1 MTNVDPVV
9 RACSRRQMLRGTGI
23 GLSGILAGGV
33 LSACSADTGD
43 SDADSSA
50 DVIVVGAGVSG
61 LAAARHLA
69 DNGRRV
75 TVLEGRSR
83 IGGRVW
89 TSTVWPDAP
98 VDLGASWIHG
108 IDGNPVYEIA
118 KQIKA
123 QTVVTD
129 GDDITYYL
137 PDGGVTTQAQS
148 QALEAWGLRVS
159 DALSSYQD
167 SADTDTSIR
176 TALARAVGTDL
187 DDRDRELLAYNINE
201 LEHEYAGAAEEL
213 SALFYDSDSP
223 INGDDVLFPG
233 GYEQITNHL
242 SADLRVLTAHTVS
255 GIDWS
260 PSGVVV
266 TTDRG
271 AFNAGQV
278 VVTLPLGVLQSRSV
292 AFAADLPAVKSEAIS
307 GLGVGVLN
315 KCYLRFPETFWADTD
330 WLGYVPGLDRYGQ
343 WAQWINL
350 DRPTGRPVLLGFNAA
365 QFGRTIEGWT
375 DAQIV
380 EGAMSTL
387 RVIYGREVPDPTSHQ
402 ITRWASDDYARGSY
416 SFAKVGSTPDM
427 RGHLAAAIDDRV
439 YFAGE
444 ATDQTSPGTVHGAY
458 SSGIRAAQEIIG
470 RQ

>member
-1 MTNVDPVV
+1 MDLVARVY
-9 RACSRRQMLRGTGI
+9 SRRQMLRGTGI

-43 SDADSSA
+43 SDTDPSA
-50 DVIVVGAGVSG
+50 EVIVVGAGVSG

-69 DNGRRV
+69 DSGRRV
-75 TVLEGRSR
+75 TILEGRGR

-89 TSTVWPDAP
+89 TSTVWPDIP

-118 KQIKA
+118 EQIRA

-137 PDGGVTTQAQS
+137 PDGGETTPAQS
-148 QALEAWGLRVS
+148 QALEAWGERVA
-159 DALSSYQD
+159 DALSDYQD

-176 TALARAVGTDL
+176 AALARAVGAGL
-187 DDRDRELLAYNINE
+187 DDRDRELLAYNIND
-201 LEHEYAGAAEEL
+201 LEHEYSGAAEEL
-213 SALFYDSDSP
+213 SALFYDSGDP

-242 SADLRVLTAHTVS
+242 GADLRVLTGHTVS

-266 TTDRG
+266 TTNRG

-278 VVTLPLGVLQSRSV
+278 VVTLPLGVLQSGSV
-292 AFAADLPAVKSEAIS
+292 AFAAGLPAVKSKAIN

-375 DAQIV
+375 DEQIV

-387 RVIYGREVPDPTSHQ
+387 RVIYGRECPDPTGHQ

-427 RGHLAAAIDDRV
+427 REHLAAAIDDRV

-444 ATDQTSPGTVHGAY
+444 ATDELAPATVHGAY
-458 SSGIRAAQEIIG
+458 SSGIRAAREIIG
-470 RQ
+470 R

>member
-1 MTNVDPVV
+1 MSSF
-9 RACSRRQMLRGTGI
+9 SRRQMLRGTGI

-33 LSACSADTGD
+33 LSSCSADAGD
-43 SDADSSA
+43 PGDSSA
-50 DVIVVGAGVSG
+50 DVLVVGAGVSG

-75 TVLEGRSR
+75 KILERRDR

-89 TSTVWPDAP
+89 TSTVWPDTP
-98 VDLGASWIHG
+98 VDMGASWIHG
-108 IDGNPVYEIA
+108 IDGNPVYEMA
-118 KQIKA
+118 QQIKA

-137 PDGGVTTQAQS
+137 PDGAETTRAQS
-148 QALEAWGLRVS
+148 QALESWGTRVT
-159 DALSSYQD
+159 DALSRYQD
-167 SADTDTSIR
+167 STDTDTSIR
-176 TALARAVGTDL
+176 AAITSALGADL

-201 LEHEYAGAAEEL
+201 LEHEYSGAAEEL
-213 SALFYDSDSP
+213 SALYFDSDDP
-223 INGDDVLFPG
+223 VNGDDVLFPR

-242 SADLRVLTAHTVS
+242 GAGLRVLTGHTVS

-266 TTDRG
+266 TTDKG
-271 AFNAGQV
+271 AFTAGQV
-278 VVTLPLGVLQSRSV
+278 VVTLPLGVLQSGAV
-292 AFAADLPAVKSEAIS
+292 AFAAGLPDAKSEAI
-307 GLGVGVLN
+307 GALGVGVLN

-330 WLGYVPGLDRYGQ
+330 WLGYVPGRDRYGQ

-387 RVIYGREVPDPTSHQ
+387 RVIYGRGCPEPTGHQ

-416 SFAKVGSTPDM
+416 SFAAVGSTPAM
-427 RGHLAAAIDDRV
+427 RDDLAAAIDGRV

-444 ATDQTSPGTVHGAY
+444 ATDRTAPGTVHGAY
-458 SSGIRAAQEIIG
+458 ASGIRAAREITG

>member
-1 MTNVDPVV
+1 MSPF
-9 RACSRRQMLRGTGI
+9 SRRQMLRGTGV
-23 GLSGILAGGV
+23 GLSGILAGGA
-33 LSACSADTGD
+33 LSACSADAGD
-43 SDADSSA
+43 PNIGDSSA
-50 DVIVVGAGVSG
+50 DVLVVGAGVSG

-75 TVLEGRSR
+75 TILEGRMR

-89 TSTVWPDAP
+89 TSTAWPDAP

-108 IDGNPVYEIA
+108 IDGNPVYELA
-118 KQIKA
+118 RQIKA

-137 PDGGVTTQAQS
+137 PDGAETTRAQS
-148 QALEAWGLRVS
+148 QALESWGTRVS
-159 DALSSYQD
+159 DALSSFQD
-167 SADTDTSIR
+167 STDTDTSIR
-176 TALARAVGTDL
+176 AAITRPFGADR

-201 LEHEYAGAAEEL
+201 LEHEYSGAAEEL
-213 SALFYDSDSP
+213 SALYYDSDGP
-223 INGDDVLFPG
+223 VNGDDVLFPR

-242 SADLRVLTAHTVS
+242 GAGLRVLTGHTVS

-266 TTDRG
+266 TTDKG
-271 AFNAGQV
+271 AFTAGQV
-278 VVTLPLGVLQSRSV
+278 VVTLPLGVLQSGSV
-292 AFAADLPAVKSEAIS
+292 AFAAGLPGAKAEAVRR
-307 GLGVGVLN
+307 LGVGVLN
-315 KCYLRFPETFWADTD
+315 KCYLRFPEAFWADTD
-330 WLGYVPGLDRYGQ
+330 WLGYVPGRDRFGQ

-365 QFGRTIEGWT
+365 AFGRTIEGWT

-387 RVIYGREVPDPTSHQ
+387 RVIYGRDCPEPSGHQ
-402 ITRWASDDYARGSY
+402 ITRWASDDFARGSY
-416 SFAKVGSTPDM
+416 SFAAVGSTPAM
-427 RGHLAAAIDDRV
+427 RDDLAAAIDGRV

-444 ATDQTSPGTVHGAY
+444 ATDPTAPGTVHGAY
-458 SSGIRAAQEIIG
+458 ASGIRAAREITG